1 MNLIFFN
8 SCRYGNGYYLTLVM
22 DDGST
27 DKPNSIEDIQEETK
41 EDILEE
47 SNGLLKQKST
57 SNASLSASDEI
68 DAFLQNSTTCTS
80 VADNIEN
87 IETEA
92 NTKESVSVLDMAIG
106 NH

>member
-1 MNLIFFN
+1 
-8 SCRYGNGYYLTLVM
+8 M

-27 DKPNSIEDIQEETK
+27 DKLNNSIEDIKEETK

-47 SNGLLKQKST
+47 SNAGLLKQKST

-68 DAFLQNSTTCTS
+68 DAFLQQDNTTCTS

-87 IETEA
+87 IEKTEKPDDNA
-92 NTKESVSVLDMAIG
+92 KESISVLDMAIG
-106 NH
+106 KH

>member
-1 MNLIFFN
+1 
-8 SCRYGNGYYLTLVM
+8 M

-27 DKPNSIEDIQEETK
+27 DKLNSIEDIKEETK

-47 SNGLLKQKST
+47 SSAGLLKQKST

-80 VADNIEN
+80 VADNIE
-87 IETEA
+87 TEPNA
-92 NTKESVSVLDMAIG
+92 KESVSVLDMAIG

>member
-1 MNLIFFN
+1 
-8 SCRYGNGYYLTLVM
+8 M

-68 DAFLQNSTTCTS
+68 DAFLQQDSTS

-87 IETEA
+87 IEKTEKPDDNA
-92 NTKESVSVLDMAIG
+92 KESISVLDMAIG
-106 NH
+106 KR

>member
-1 MNLIFFN
+1 
-8 SCRYGNGYYLTLVM
+8 M

-27 DKPNSIEDIQEETK
+27 DKLNSIEDIKEETK

-47 SNGLLKQKST
+47 SNAGLLKQKST

-68 DAFLQNSTTCTS
+68 DAFLQQDNTTCTS

-87 IETEA
+87 IEKTEKTDDNA
-92 NTKESVSVLDMAIG
+92 KESISVLDMAIG
-106 NH
+106 KH

>member
-1 MNLIFFN
+1 
-8 SCRYGNGYYLTLVM
+8 M

-80 VADNIEN
+80 VADNIE
-87 IETEA
+87 TEPNA
-92 NTKESVSVLDMAIG
+92 KESVSVLDMAIG